1 MNAVKEREVVMAA
14 PRTVQPAALE
24 LRYPQTMIE
33 RIRESVALDGAGR
46 LLKRTAERFHLQQ
59 LSERGEAMLGHPVH
73 PALTDLP
80 IGCWTSSC
88 LLDVLGGRRYA
99 QASRLLV
106 GFGVLSA
113 VPTVAFGMGDAVK
126 LEPEPRRIAAVHAAA
141 NLVAVA
147 VYAASWSR
155 RRHDRQASG
164 IVLGLLAGA
173 VASAGGYLGGA
184 LAWAGSDED

>member
-1 MNAVKEREVVMAA
+1 MNAVKERDVAVAGAGPIEPA
-14 PRTVQPAALE
+14 PIE

-33 RIRESVALDGAGR
+33 RIRESAALDGAGR

-59 LSERGEAMLGHPVH
+59 LSERGEEMLGHPVH

-80 IGCWTSSC
+80 IGFWTSSC
-88 LLDVLGGRRYA
+88 LLDVLGGHRYA
-99 QASRLLV
+99 QASRTLV

-141 NLVAVA
+141 NLLAVA
-147 VYAASWSR
+147 VYTASWRR
-155 RRHDRQASG
+155 RRHQHQASG
-164 IVLGLLAGA
+164 ILLGFLAGA
-173 VASAGGYLGGA
+173 IASAGGYLGGA
-184 LAWAGSDED
+184 LAWAGGDDD

>member
-1 MNAVKEREVVMAA
+1 MNAVKEREVVAATPRPVEAA
-14 PRTVQPAALE
+14 PIE

-33 RIRESVALDGAGR
+33 RIRDSVALDGAGR

-99 QASRLLV
+99 QASRVLV

-126 LEPEPRRIAAVHAAA
+126 LDPEPRRIAAVHAAA
-141 NLVAVA
+141 NLLAVA
-147 VYAASWSR
+147 VYTASWRR
-155 RRHDRQASG
+155 RRHDQQASG
-164 IVLGLLAGA
+164 VLLGFLAG
-173 VASAGGYLGGA
+173 VIASAGGYLGGA
-184 LAWAGSDED
+184 LAWAGTDDD